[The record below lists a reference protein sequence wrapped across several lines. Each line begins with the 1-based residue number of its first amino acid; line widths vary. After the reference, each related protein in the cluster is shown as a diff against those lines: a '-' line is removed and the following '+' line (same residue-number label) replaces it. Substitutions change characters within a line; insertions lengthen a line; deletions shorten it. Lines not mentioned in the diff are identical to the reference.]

1 MNYDEALDHLDSLIN
16 YEVAPRA
23 GIIEGLSLEP
33 ITTLMGL
40 LGDPQ
45 GAYPVIHV
53 TGTNGKGSTIR
64 LVEAML
70 TAMGLRVGTYTS
82 PHLERVN
89 ERIRVGAEPIDDEDF
104 GTMIGNVA
112 LAASAQELG
121 PLTWFETT
129 TAAALR
135 HFADEAVDVAVIEV
149 GMLGRYDATNVV
161 SAQIAVVTNVGLDHT
176 SGEGDWRRSI
186 AEEKAG
192 IIEHDSVLVLGESDP
207 VLADVFADAGPQRTV
222 RRDTDFAL
230 VEDQLAVGG
239 RGITIRTPRARLE
252 QVFLRLHGRH
262 QGNNAA
268 LAVTVVEEFFDAA
281 LPEDVII
288 ESFDTIEVPGRLEI
302 IHRGPLVVID
312 AAHNVPG
319 AEALARTVALDFGE
333 GRRRFLV
340 IGMQD
345 GRDPLAMCRALEVDS
360 YELVVTCTAPTARGV
375 DALVLRD
382 AAAAA
387 GAVAEAV
394 VDVESALDHVLGQVD
409 SDDMVVVAGS
419 STVVGAVRAI
429 ADEI

>member
-1 MNYDEALDHLDSLIN
+1 VNYDEALDHLDSLIN
-16 YEVAPRA
+16 YEVVPRA
-23 GIIEGLSLEP
+23 GVVEGLSLEP
-33 ITTLMGL
+33 ITSLMAS

-45 GAYPVIHV
+45 DAYPVIHV

-64 LVEAML
+64 MVEAML
-70 TAMGLRVGTYTS
+70 TAMGLKVGTYTS

-89 ERIRVGAEPIDDEDF
+89 ERIRVGAEVIGDEEF
-104 GTMIGNVA
+104 GSIVGDVV
-112 LAASAQELG
+112 LAASAHDLDT
-121 PLTWFETT
+121 LTWFETT

-176 SGEGDWRRSI
+176 SGEGNWRRAI

-192 IIEHDSVLVLGESDP
+192 IIEHHSVLVLGEPDP
-207 VLADVFADAGPQRTV
+207 ALAEVFADAKPARIV

-230 VEDQLAVGG
+230 VEDELAVGG
-239 RGITIRTPRARLE
+239 RGVTIRTPRAEIE

-262 QGNNAA
+262 QGDNAA
-268 LAVTVVEEFFDAA
+268 LAITVVEEFFDAA
-281 LPEDVII
+281 VPEDVVT
-288 ESFDTIEVPGRLEI
+288 EAFETIEVPGRLVVV
-302 IHRGPLVVID
+302 RRNPLVIID

-319 AEALARTVALDFGE
+319 AEALAETVAHDFGE

-340 IGMQD
+340 VGMQD
-345 GRDPLAMCRALEVDS
+345 GRDPLAVCRALDVAS
-360 YELVVTCTAPTARGV
+360 YQLVVTCTAPTARGV
-375 DALVLRD
+375 DAVVLRD
-382 AAAAA
+382 AAEAA

-409 SDDMVVVAGS
+409 TDDMVVVAGS

-429 ADEI
+429 VDEL